1 MIDRKLEPLVKKL
14 MVKYLGELDDD
25 DVVMYVI
32 EHLKDHKSPTK
43 LVEGLEPVRAKCVI
57 RVRAELTWMVIK
69 VLDEEAVEFTISV
82 WRQVIFESMA
92 YGEGLHTE
100 RMMVVG

>member
-1 MIDRKLEPLVKKL
+1 

-25 DVVMYVI
+25 DVVMFVI
-32 EHLKDHKSPTK
+32 EHLKDHKSPAK
-43 LVEGLEPVRAKCVI
+43 LVEGLEPVR
-57 RVRAELTWMVIK
+57 TIK
-69 VLDEEAVEFTISV
+69 ATEPRQTHMDLQVLDEEAVEFTIAV

-100 RMMVVG
+100 RMMVNG

>member
-1 MIDRKLEPLVKKL
+1 

-25 DVVMYVI
+25 DVVMFVI

-43 LVEGLEPVRAKCVI
+43 LVEGLEPVRTIQATECCQTYMD
-57 RVRAELTWMVIK
+57 LQ
-69 VLDEEAVEFTISV
+69 VLDEEAVEFTIAV

-100 RMMVVG
+100 RMMVDG

>member
-32 EHLKDHKSPTK
+32 EHLKDHKSPAK
-43 LVEGLEPVRAKCVI
+43 LVEGLEPVRAKMCSFAICVLKTN
-57 RVRAELTWMVIK
+57 VNCLTYRFLMRK
-69 VLDEEAVEFTISV
+69 P
-82 WRQVIFESMA
+82 
-92 YGEGLHTE
+92 
-100 RMMVVG
+100 

>member
-1 MIDRKLEPLVKKL
+1 

-25 DVVMYVI
+25 DVVMFVI

-43 LVEGLEPVRAKCVI
+43 LVEGLEPVRTIQATGPCQTYMD
-57 RVRAELTWMVIK
+57 LQ
-69 VLDEEAVEFTISV
+69 VLDEEAVEFTIAV

-100 RMMVVG
+100 RMMVNG

>member
-32 EHLKDHKSPTK
+32 EHLKDHKSPAK
-43 LVEGLEPVRAKCVI
+43 LVEGLEPVRVICVI
-57 RVRAELTWMVIK
+57 RVCAGLT
-69 VLDEEAVEFTISV
+69 
-82 WRQVIFESMA
+82 
-92 YGEGLHTE
+92 
-100 RMMVVG
+100 